1 MAKRKYG
8 PIAKHERD
16 LAWIVND
23 ELLLH
28 SLTNPNIDRKVLTMR
43 LVDKLSFEEIAQ
55 KYDCAPMD
63 IEQDYSRSLDNLKEA
78 VSQLIRNSQRYEAT
92 EKAFGNIKAEI
103 KRYDEERISHLPVE
117 TRLLLKKD
125 LSEIEGISKRLLT
138 VLYDNDIYTVEC
150 VLRYSKW
157 SLLRC
162 DGLGKKSYV
171 ELSKAITA
179 LGLVMK

>member
-92 EKAFGNIKAEI
+92 EAVFGRINYEMERFKAGRASIVPFK
-103 KRYDEERISHLPVE
+103 
-117 TRLLLKKD
+117 TQLLLRKD
-125 LSEIEGISKRLLT
+125 LSEIEGISKKVLA
-138 VLYDNDIYTVEC
+138 VLYANDVYKV
-150 VLRYSKW
+150 SQA
-157 SLLRC
+157 LLYGKRTLLKC
-162 DGLGKKSYV
+162 EGFGKKSYA
-171 ELSKAITA
+171 ELSKALAA